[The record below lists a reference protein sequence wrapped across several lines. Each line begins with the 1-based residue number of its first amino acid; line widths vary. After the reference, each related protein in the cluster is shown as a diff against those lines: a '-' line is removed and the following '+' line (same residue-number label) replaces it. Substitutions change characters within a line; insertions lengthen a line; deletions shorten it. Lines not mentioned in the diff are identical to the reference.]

1 MKQPLKKDI
10 ESKSKDLSASN
21 TESSFDSKVA
31 QDYNHLDSNTG
42 QKIQKLDSATKNHA
56 NKTTNSS
63 SCSMALGELEGRSYL
78 NDNDY
83 PSNSLNRPNCIDK
96 GENLANL
103 YSKDSTT
110 HTQQS
115 IEKDLQTL
123 RQNIDSIDK
132 EIIQLLD
139 KRLTFVQQIG
149 HLKVKNNASI
159 YRPDRERAIIQNLL
173 SITKEKGLKNLNK
186 SIIEAIFYEIF
197 AIARNIETPQKIAFL
212 GPIGSYT
219 HQAAE
224 NRFGPLSAYLPLT
237 TISAVF
243 EALQRG
249 NAKYG
254 VIPLENNT
262 NGMVGETI
270 DNLAKHNFKI
280 INEIILPIHHS
291 FATKEKHINDIKR
304 IYSKDIAFGQCSN
317 FLQSYQLHEIEHI
330 SVSSTA
336 FGAKLASSESGSAAI
351 CSEIAT
357 KLYNLPIMFAN
368 IENHCTNQTRFV
380 IISDFTNEK
389 GQNDKTSIFVS
400 MKDFGKAGA
409 LFGLLQDFKDESIN
423 ITKIDSR
430 PIQSDGAFH
439 SGFYMDFY
447 GHKDDESVKRLFDKR
462 GDEIKW
468 LGSYP
473 AFV

>member
-1 MKQPLKKDI
+1 MIIK
-10 ESKSKDLSASN
+10 
-21 TESSFDSKVA
+21 
-31 QDYNHLDSNTG
+31 
-42 QKIQKLDSATKNHA
+42 
-56 NKTTNSS
+56 
-63 SCSMALGELEGRSYL
+63 
-78 NDNDY
+78 
-83 PSNSLNRPNCIDK
+83 
-96 GENLANL
+96 
-103 YSKDSTT
+103 SKDSTT

-159 YRPDRERAIIQNLL
+159 YRPDREKAIIQNLL

-186 SIIEAIFYEIF
+186 PIIEAIFYEIF

-336 FGAKLASSESGSAAI
+336 FE
-351 CSEIAT
+351 T
-357 KLYNLPIMFAN
+357 KT
-368 IENHCTNQTRFV
+368 C
-380 IISDFTNEK
+380 K
-389 GQNDKTSIFVS
+389 
-400 MKDFGKAGA
+400 
-409 LFGLLQDFKDESIN
+409 
-423 ITKIDSR
+423 
-430 PIQSDGAFH
+430 
-439 SGFYMDFY
+439 
-447 GHKDDESVKRLFDKR
+447 
-462 GDEIKW
+462 
-468 LGSYP
+468 
-473 AFV
+473 